1 MSRPLRIEYPDAYYH
16 VMNRGLAYQKIFTD
30 RVDRELFLNLLGE
43 CHQMWGIEVFAYC
56 LMGNHY
62 HVLLQTPQA
71 NLSRIMRHLDGLYTQ
86 RYNRRHHRDGPLFR
100 GRYKA
105 IVVDEEPYL
114 LSVVRYIHRNPIEA
128 GVVRG
133 LDRYPWSSY
142 RMYMGKEK
150 RPQWLDVKQVL
161 GRFPKKGR
169 LKAFQEYMRTEVED
183 RLRRFYSSRKWV
195 PVLGGESF
203 VEKIRK
209 QIKRAGKK
217 VQEIPGEGSNL
228 VLSHVWGLW

>member
-56 LMGNHY
+56 LMGNYY

-105 IVVDEEPYL
+105 IVVDEESYL
-114 LSVVRYIHRNPIEA
+114 LSVVRYIHR
-128 GVVRG
+128 
-133 LDRYPWSSY
+133 
-142 RMYMGKEK
+142 
-150 RPQWLDVKQVL
+150 
-161 GRFPKKGR
+161 
-169 LKAFQEYMRTEVED
+169 
-183 RLRRFYSSRKWV
+183 
-195 PVLGGESF
+195 
-203 VEKIRK
+203 
-209 QIKRAGKK
+209 
-217 VQEIPGEGSNL
+217 
-228 VLSHVWGLW
+228 